1 METADHL
8 GHTLDQ
14 AINMER
20 DGKRARARYIAKSL
34 EVRNQLNFADPQI
47 ILKALHIF
55 SSDTYGC
62 MLWDLSSDAAESFF
76 KCWNTNVKLVF
87 DVPRSTFTYLVEG
100 FFASNFQS
108 LRNQIYSRFAG
119 FYRKLLMSPSKEVQ
133 LLARLVKSDPR
144 STTRKNLNML
154 SEKTSMAEPQLYSS
168 ERLRVALPAKTVP
181 EAENWRLGLM
191 TNLLIVRDEKLK
203 RTEDTRHI
211 CAMTES
217 LCST

>member
-1 METADHL
+1 MIVT
-8 GHTLDQ
+8 
-14 AINMER
+14 
-20 DGKRARARYIAKSL
+20 
-34 EVRNQLNFADPQI
+34 
-47 ILKALHIF
+47 
-55 SSDTYGC
+55 
-62 MLWDLSSDAAESFF
+62 
-76 KCWNTNVKLVF
+76 
-87 DVPRSTFTYLVEG
+87 RSY
-100 FFASNFQS
+100 
-108 LRNQIYSRFAG
+108 
-119 FYRKLLMSPSKEVQ
+119 KEVQ

-144 STTRKNLNML
+144 STTRRNLKML

-211 CAMTES
+211 CAMIQS